1 MISKS
6 DLIILVVA
14 SGALAVGISRWYQ
27 NTQDVSAVT
36 IPASANS
43 TNSAN
48 TRVQAEP
55 AQNSNLPVFKTVD
68 SIDTN
73 TQVNTSIQTDSNGQI
88 VVKTVAQPEP
98 VVEIVV
104 GTDETKAP
112 TLGLHTVQSGDY
124 LGKIADQ
131 YGTDVQT
138 LRKLNNI
145 SGSVIQIGQ
154 EIFYPL

>member
-1 MISKS
+1 VISKS
-6 DLIILVVA
+6 DLVILVVA

-36 IPASANS
+36 IPASATSN
-43 TNSAN
+43 
-48 TRVQAEP
+48 VLVEP
-55 AQNSNLPVFKTVD
+55 AQNSDLAVFKTVE
-68 SIDTN
+68 SVDTP
-73 TQVNTSIQTDSNGQI
+73 TNTSIQTDSEGQV
-88 VVKTVAQPEP
+88 VVKTVPQPEP
-98 VVEIVV
+98 VVDIVV
-104 GTDETKAP
+104 GTDTTAETTSAP

-138 LRKLNNI
+138 LRELNNI
-145 SGSVIQIGQ
+145 SGTIIQIGQ